1 MNKTIIV
8 DCGMFTRKH
17 KIMFIEDNEVKET
30 FYSTT
35 ELLNDY
41 IFTMAKTHDCK
52 TVNFKGMRLYSLGIA
67 KKLIEEQQ
75 RNYTGMDLK
84 INVI

>member
-17 KIMFIEDNEVKET
+17 KIMFVEDNEVKKT

-41 IFTMAKTHDCK
+41 IFTIAKKYDCK

-75 RNYTGMDLK
+75 RNYTDMNLK

>member
-17 KIMFIEDNEVKET
+17 KVMFVEDNEVKEI

-41 IFTMAKTHDCK
+41 IFTMVKAHDCK
-52 TVNFKGMRLYSLGIA
+52 TINFKGMKLYSLGIA
-67 KKLIEEQQ
+67 KKLVEEQQ
-75 RNYTGMDLK
+75 RNYTGMNLT